1 MYLVCGEALFDVF
14 TDGEQ
19 GDNVPMLARP
29 GGSPFN
35 VAIGLT
41 RLGHRAGLYT
51 GLSTDV
57 LGRRLHSQLKRE
69 DVCLDYIVDKPNR
82 TTVVLVALDDAG
94 VAKYSFY
101 GDHCAD
107 RELTLAE
114 LPALD
119 DSVAGLHFGSYT
131 LVAEPTASTFFA
143 LAQRERGKRLISLD
157 PNVRPTVEPDM
168 QVWRERLTQWRGLA
182 DVIKVSDEDLELLY
196 PGVGID
202 EVASQWLQSPTQLLV
217 VTRGAEG
224 AVGYNAQGRVEIPG
238 VKVSVADTVGAGDSF
253 QATLLSQLPDRA
265 ALIAAAS
272 SSERLQQILSR
283 SAQAAAITCS
293 RAGANPPYAHELP

>member
-35 VAIGLT
+35 VAIGMT

-114 LPALD
+114 LPALED
-119 DSVAGLHFGSYT
+119 KVTGLHFGSYT
-131 LVAEPTASTFFA
+131 LVAEPTASTFLA
-143 LAQRERGKRLISLD
+143 LAQRERGQRLISLD

-168 QVWRERLTQWRGLA
+168 QVWRERLRQWRGLA
-182 DVIKVSDEDLELLY
+182 DVIKVSEEDLELLY
-196 PGVGID
+196 PGENID
-202 EVASQWLQSPTQLLV
+202 QVAGQWLQSPTQVLV

-238 VKVSVADTVGAGDSF
+238 VKVNVADTVGAGDSF

-265 ALIAAAS
+265 ALTAAAS
-272 SSERLQQILSR
+272 SSERLQQILAR

>member
-14 TDGEQ
+14 TEGEQ
-19 GDNVPMLARP
+19 GESVPMLARP

-57 LGRRLHSQLKRE
+57 MGRRLHGLLKRE

-82 TTVVLVALDDAG
+82 TTLVLVALDDAG

-114 LPALD
+114 LPTLAD
-119 DSVAGLHFGSYT
+119 TVTGLHFGSYT
-131 LVAEPTASTFFA
+131 LVAEPTASTFHA
-143 LAQRERGKRLISLD
+143 LAQREHGQRLVSLD
-157 PNVRPTVEPDM
+157 PNVRPTIEPDM
-168 QVWRERLTQWRGLA
+168 QVWRERLTSWRALA
-182 DVIKVSDEDLELLY
+182 DVIKVSDEDLALLY
-196 PGVGID
+196 PGVAID
-202 EVASQWLQSPTQLLV
+202 QIAQDWLQAPTQVLV

-238 VKVSVADTVGAGDSF
+238 IKVNVVDTVGAGDSF

-265 ALIAAAS
+265 ALTAAATS
-272 SSERLQQILSR
+272 TERLQQILSR

-293 RAGANPPYAHELP
+293 RAGANPPLAHELP

>member
-14 TDGEQ
+14 TDGER
-19 GDNVPMLARP
+19 GDDVPMLARP

-57 LGRRLHSQLKRE
+57 LGRRLYRQLERE

-119 DSVAGLHFGSYT
+119 GKIAGLHFGSYT

-143 LAQRERGKRLISLD
+143 LAQRERGQRLISLD

-168 QVWRERLTQWRGLA
+168 QVWRERLAQWRSMA

-202 EVASQWLQSPTQLLV
+202 EVASQWLQAPTQVLV

-224 AVGYNAQGRVEIPG
+224 AVGYSAQGRVEIPG
-238 VKVSVADTVGAGDSF
+238 VKVTVADTVGAGDSF

-265 ALIAAAS
+265 ALEAAAS
-272 SSERLQQILSR
+272 SSERLQQILTR

-293 RAGANPPYAHELP
+293 RAGANPPYARELP